1 MPPKKAKK
9 DDEKKKDDKGDKDK
23 KKDKSDP
30 AAALDAIRF
39 FPEQKRL
46 ERLEEENIRIL
57 FSFKGLHEQLQA
69 QVVDQVCCATSAAY
83 CCGQIPVLKRGFQED
98 ILQHFEREMSAKDL
112 QIQSLLSDIKT
123 QQTVAADAVALS
135 QVRLITESDIGSI
148 LADAAQEETTR
159 AKLEC
164 NALLAAKDAQV
175 HFPSRSK

>member
-1 MPPKKAKK
+1 M
-9 DDEKKKDDKGDKDK
+9 
-23 KKDKSDP
+23 
-30 AAALDAIRF
+30 
-39 FPEQKRL
+39 
-46 ERLEEENIRIL
+46 
-57 FSFKGLHEQLQA
+57 
-69 QVVDQVCCATSAAY
+69 
-83 CCGQIPVLKRGFQED
+83 
-98 ILQHFEREMSAKDL
+98 

-135 QVRLITESDIGSI
+135 QVRLITEPDIGSI